1 MKAVKDNKVYT
12 IATEAEAKAYQAQ
25 GYDILN
31 DDGSVKEYGAGKTV
45 PIGDYKNLETR
56 NGEHT
61 AENKKLKAEISKLK
75 KGEEK

>member
-12 IATEAEAKAYQAQ
+12 ITAEDEAKAYQSQ

-45 PIGDYKNLETR
+45 PIGDFKKLE
-56 NGEHT
+56 
-61 AENKKLKAEISKLK
+61 AENKKLKAEIAKIK
-75 KGEEK
+75 KATEK